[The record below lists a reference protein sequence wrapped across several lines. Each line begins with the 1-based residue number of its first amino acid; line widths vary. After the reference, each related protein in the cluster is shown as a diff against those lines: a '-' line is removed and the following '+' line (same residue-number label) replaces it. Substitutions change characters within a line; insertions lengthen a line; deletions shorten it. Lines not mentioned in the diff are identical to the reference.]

1 MATLS
6 NNDIANAI
14 YLVSKDKGKEELLTV
29 FKKVVDFLNKRR
41 LLARVP
47 DILEKLDKIINFEEK
62 KVVVKISSARKLNEK
77 AKKELSL
84 FLEKRYK
91 AKEILFEEKLDEKL
105 LGGMKL
111 EINDE
116 IIDLTVKNK
125 IKKLQEH
132 LIKRYE

>member
-14 YLVSKDKGKEELLTV
+14 YAVSKEKKGEELSDM
-29 FKKVVDFLNKRR
+29 FKKVVDFLNRKR
-41 LLARVP
+41 LLSRAP
-47 DILEKLDKIINFEEK
+47 DILGKLDKIINLKEGK
-62 KVVVKISSARKLNEK
+62 ILVKILSAKKLSEK
-77 AKKELSL
+77 TKKELSFL
-84 FLEKRYK
+84 LEKRYK

-116 IIDLTVKNK
+116 IIDLTIRNK
-125 IKKLQEH
+125 LKKLQEH
-132 LIKRYE
+132 LTKRYE